1 MTRPTPFVVCA
12 HLGFAWPDGTEVF
25 TDLNVTVDSGR
36 TGLIGDNGSGKSTL
50 LQLISGALRPSSG
63 TVSVAGDV
71 GLLPQNLPLDA
82 DRTVAD
88 LLGIAEVIAALDR
101 VERGIADDDDFA
113 LIGDDWDIGDR
124 AVAELDRLGLQEPD
138 VLDRRVGTLSGGQ
151 AVLAGLTKLLLRP
164 PAITLLDEPTNNLD
178 RPTRERLYA
187 AVDAWPG
194 VLIVVSHDRELLEHV
209 DRICELRAAGPGKQR
224 AEIRWYGGGFSAYR
238 AQLAVEQQAAERG
251 LRDAEGI
258 LKRERR
264 QLVETQ
270 VKLDRRVRTGRRA
283 EREHR
288 VPKIV
293 ANGRKRSAQVSA
305 GKLRIEQ
312 QGKVDQARSALEEA
326 ERLVRD
332 DDRIRIDLPATEVPA
347 GRTLLTLPGIGVD
360 GKPLVV
366 RGPER
371 IAVTGPNGCGKTT
384 LLRRIVAAGPHT
396 VTVPVGYLPQRLD
409 VLRDNDSVLE
419 NVRAVNP
426 AAGPQQVRAQLARF
440 LVGKGQVDQ
449 PAGTLSGGE
458 RFRVTLARLLLA
470 DPSPQL
476 LLLDEP
482 TNSLDIVSVD
492 ALIDALAGY
501 RGALIVA
508 SHDLEFLLE
517 IGVDRWWTW
526 AGSRPEPTWADEVR
540 GGLPL

>member
-1 MTRPTPFVVCA
+1 MTRAAPFVVCA
-12 HLGFAWPDGTEVF
+12 QLGFAWPDGTEVF
-25 TDLNVTVDSGR
+25 TDIDLTIDSGR

-50 LQLISGALRPSSG
+50 LQLISDELRPTSG
-63 TVSVAGDV
+63 TVSVTGDV
-71 GLLPQNLPLDA
+71 GRLPQNLPLDTH
-82 DRTVAD
+82 RTVAQ
-88 LLGIAEVIAALDR
+88 LLGIAEAVAAVDR
-101 VERGIADDDDFA
+101 VERGTATDDDFTV
-113 LIGDDWDIGDR
+113 IGDDWDIGER
-124 AVAELDRLGLQEPD
+124 AVAQLDRLGLQERD
-138 VLDRRVGTLSGGQ
+138 VLDRSVGTLSGGQ
-151 AVLAGLTKLLLRP
+151 AVLAGLARLLLRP

-178 RPTRERLYA
+178 RPTRGRLYA
-187 AVDAWPG
+187 AVDDWPG
-194 VLIVVSHDRELLEHV
+194 VLVVVSHDRELLEHV
-209 DRICELRAAGPGKQR
+209 DRICELRGAVPGLR
-224 AEIRWYGGGFSAYR
+224 RGEIRWYGGGFTAYR
-238 AQLAVEQQAAERG
+238 EQLAVQQQAAERG
-251 LRDAEGI
+251 LKDAEGT
-258 LKRERR
+258 LRRERR

-270 VKLDRRVRTGRRA
+270 VKLDRRARTGRKA

-312 QGKVDQARSALEEA
+312 QGKVEQARSALEEA
-326 ERLVRD
+326 DRLVRD

-347 GRTLLTLPGIGVD
+347 GRTLLTLPGLGMD
-360 GKPLVV
+360 GKPLIV

-384 LLRRIVAAGPHT
+384 LLCRIVGAGPET
-396 VTVPVGYLPQRLD
+396 VAVPVGYLPQRLD
-409 VLRDNDSVLE
+409 VLRDNDSVLD

-440 LVGKGQVDQ
+440 LVGKAQVDQ

-482 TNSLDIVSVD
+482 TNNLDIASVD

-508 SHDLEFLLE
+508 SHDLEFLRA
-517 IGVDRWWTW
+517 IGADRWWSW
-526 AGSRPEPTWADEVR
+526 AGSGELTTWADEIHDGSR
-540 GGLPL
+540 